1 MKSFFRMLL
10 LALILVTVALISALT
25 SMRFA
30 IHGRQVAIPSLVG
43 LTPDEAAR
51 RSDELG
57 LHLEI
62 EREFYS
68 PSVPVGKIVSQAPE
82 PGTQVRRGWRVL
94 VAESLGPQRVPPPDV
109 VGQTE
114 RAAEINIRRRGLQV
128 GEVAVVSIPGQ
139 SIPGQEYGKVIAQ
152 SPPANATSA
161 ASPNINLL
169 TGAASGPPSY
179 VMPNLTGLTLAS
191 ATQSLK
197 DAGVHVGSVSVQ
209 SSSPSDASSPVPVA
223 PAVPIAPAAPAA
235 PPGPASIVVSQS
247 PAPGQRVQEGAA
259 VNFEV
264 RP

>member
-1 MKSFFRMLL
+1 MKSFFRLL
-10 LALILVTVALISALT
+10 LLSLILVTVALISALT

-51 RSDELG
+51 RADDLG
-57 LHLEI
+57 LHLEV
-62 EREFYS
+62 ERKFYS
-68 PSVPVGKIVSQAPE
+68 PSVPIGKIVSQAPE

-94 VAESLGPQRVPPPDV
+94 VAESLGPQRVSPPDV

-128 GEVAVVSIPGQ
+128 GEVAVVSMPGQ
-139 SIPGQEYGKVIAQ
+139 ADGKVIAQ
-152 SPPANATSA
+152 SPPANAASV

-169 TGAASGPPSY
+169 TSAASSPPSY
-179 VMPNLTGLTLAS
+179 VMPNFGGLTLAA

-209 SSSPSDASSPVPVA
+209 SGSASDAGSPVPVA
-223 PAVPIAPAAPAA
+223 PATPSTPASL
-235 PPGPASIVVSQS
+235 GPTSIVVSQS

>member
-1 MKSFFRMLL
+1 MKSFFRFLL
-10 LALILVTVALISALT
+10 LGLILVTVALISALT

-43 LTPDEAAR
+43 LTPEEAAR
-51 RSDELG
+51 RADDLG
-57 LHLEI
+57 LRVEV
-62 EREFYS
+62 EQKFYS
-68 PSVPVGKIVSQAPE
+68 ATVPTGKIVSQAPE

-94 VAESLGPQRVPPPDV
+94 VAESLGPQRVSPPDV

-128 GEVAVVSIPGQ
+128 GEVAVVSM
-139 SIPGQEYGKVIAQ
+139 PGQETGKVVAQ
-152 SPPANATSA
+152 SPPANATSV
-161 ASPNINLL
+161 ASPNISLL
-169 TGAASGPPSY
+169 ATGQSTPPSY
-179 VMPNLTGLTLAS
+179 VMPNLAGLTLVS

-197 DAGVHVGSVSVQ
+197 DAGVHVGTVTIPTIV
-209 SSSPSDASSPVPVA
+209 PSDPNA
-223 PAVPIAPAAPAA
+223 PAVAAPAA
-235 PPGPASIVVSQS
+235 SPGPASIVVSQS